1 MSAAAAAGAPAVENG
16 SYMPSI
22 DVKKRRIDS
31 KIVYYGPGQSGK
43 SASLKRIYDHLD
55 AEHRGR
61 LASLP
66 TKADPSLYIDVLPV
80 RFGQILDF
88 QATFHL
94 CSGPGQALAIN
105 TRKLLL
111 RDTDGVVFV
120 ADCRRSRREANL
132 DSMHELRQILEEYGL
147 DLSAVPHVIQYNK
160 RDLPDCE
167 DVAQLRSELNAD
179 GVPEFE
185 SSAVTGEGIME
196 ALRAIVRGVSDDLR
210 KRL

>member
-1 MSAAAAAGAPAVENG
+1 
-16 SYMPSI
+16 MPSI

-31 KIVYYGPGQSGK
+31 KVVYYGPGHSGK
-43 SASLKRIYDHLD
+43 SANLKHIYDHLD
-55 AEHRGR
+55 TDHRGR
-61 LASLP
+61 LASMP

-80 RFGQILDF
+80 RFGKILDF

-111 RDTDGVVFV
+111 RDTDGIVFV
-120 ADCRRSRREANL
+120 ADCRRSRREANI
-132 DSMHELRQILEEYGL
+132 DSIHELRHILEGYGL
-147 DLSAVPHVIQYNK
+147 QLSAIPHVIQYNK

-167 DVAQLRSELNAD
+167 SVAELRSELNAD

-185 SSAVTGEGIME
+185 ASTMSGDGVME
-196 ALRAIVRGVSDDLR
+196 TLRAIVRSVSDDLER
-210 KRL
+210 RL